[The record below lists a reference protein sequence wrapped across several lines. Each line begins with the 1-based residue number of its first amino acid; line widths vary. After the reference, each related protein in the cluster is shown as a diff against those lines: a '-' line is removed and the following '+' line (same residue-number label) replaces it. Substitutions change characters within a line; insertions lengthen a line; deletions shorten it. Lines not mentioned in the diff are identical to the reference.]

1 MKKYIYSIIAIW
13 FGLLSTYADNINV
26 PNISMTPGETTT
38 VGISLNNTEEN
49 LVSFQMDLTLPEGI
63 TINKAGCS
71 LSDRFTDEDQELT
84 IGRLSNGNIRLTSTS
99 FSLTPI
105 SETSGV
111 IIHLSL
117 AAAANSS
124 GGTATISNIL
134 FITDNTEQITISNAS
149 FNITTNIYATGI
161 TLNKTTH
168 TFNAANQTVT
178 LTATVTPANA
188 TNKNVTWTSSNTA
201 VATVNESG
209 VVTAVAN
216 GTATITATTAD
227 GTNHSTTCEVTVALP
242 VPATGITLNK
252 TSHSFNAANQTVT
265 LTATVT
271 PSNATNKN
279 VTWTSSDTNVAT
291 VSGAGVV
298 TAVADGTATITA
310 TTADG
315 TNLSATCEVTV
326 AIPVPATGITLNKTT
341 HTFNAANQTVTLTAT
356 VTPTNATNKNV
367 TWTSSDTNVATVSNT
382 GVVTAVADG
391 TATITATTTDGT
403 SITATCQVTFNQCY
417 TAYLQNV
424 ESGLFLTAAN
434 EWNTQASIDETGI
447 PIIMEGTPESGYTL
461 DTKIYYDA
469 TRHYLNIEDKMYCDQ
484 LAGNWFFK
492 EISNGIYALTLD
504 NQKYIAYDGS
514 SSVLILSDNGNDPK
528 AQWRLVTEE
537 MRKAEMIN
545 ATEATPLNATFL
557 LPDANFSNENLHGN
571 WQGSP
576 TKNGEYANM
585 NGEKFDT
592 NFDVYQE
599 ITDVPNGFYVVKMQ
613 GFYREGKDEDWG
625 VDGVVEMRKNGAEHL
640 YAQFYVNEE
649 SMPVMSI
656 FDEAGKNGEV
666 GLNTELGYIPN
677 SQSHAS
683 SYFSAGLYEHQLIVH
698 VTDGTLRIG
707 VRKQTEVYRDWTCFD
722 NFRLLYYGTELHFLD
737 FADSNVKAICVAN
750 WDTNGDGELS
760 EAEAAA
766 VTDLGEAFKENNEI
780 TSFDELQYF
789 TGLTGIAE
797 KAFNK
802 CENLA
807 AITLPSNITS
817 IGSSAFDDCYALA
830 AIDIPSSV
838 TFIGGGAF
846 SDCRTLTSLVLPNG
860 ITSIGRWL
868 CNNCTGLTEMV
879 IPNSVTTIEPNA
891 FAGCTNIETITLPEN
906 LTSIGNYAFDGC
918 KALTSVDIPDGVTT
932 IGDGA
937 FRECNSLPS
946 LVIPNS
952 VTSIGSWAFEK
963 CINITSFVI
972 PENVTTLGNG
982 AFLNCTELLSVVIPS
997 GITEIQGRTFE
1008 GCRKLASVTV
1018 GMTTP
1023 LTITSNTF
1031 SNRANATL
1039 IVPNGCKSA
1048 YEAASYWK
1056 EFLEII
1062 EIGDVMENVMSTYL
1076 TNADFEGEYSVF
1088 CNLRD
1093 GADARAIYQPEGWA
1107 VSYTDG
1113 NSYDLTA
1120 LNSSCLQWN
1129 NFSSRA
1135 KPENGGSNTYWIRFR
1150 WGDAESLT
1158 LSQTVTLPAGTYKL
1172 SADAFF
1178 NGASGGSATISAAGK
1193 NVSVAGNSTWSNY
1206 EVDFIL
1212 FSETSVTF
1220 AFNLT
1225 QGSMVENIAGFDNFK
1240 LMYKE
1245 NEVSV
1250 YNDLTVVNTQGIP
1263 GGTIRLPVSLTNE
1276 DDIVNATFHITLPKG
1291 ITPVTNSN
1299 GEIQINTTSRIP
1311 EGMTILGNV
1320 DSEGVCS
1327 FAIMPSALK
1336 IASGEGEIFYF
1347 MVTASNS
1354 MVPGNYDITV
1364 DDVTLV
1370 NDVPQSI
1377 KPLPSHA
1384 TLTLKEPSSGDVNGD
1399 GDTDILDATII
1410 VYHYLGRSVGTFN
1423 EADGD
1428 INGDGDTDILDATI
1442 IVYRYLGRIPNAAP
1456 RMRVVELDPQ

>member
-1 MKKYIYSIIAIW
+1 MKSFSRI
-13 FGLLSTYADNINV
+13 LLLLIGIVLIPLPTSAQKQDNGRKAE
-26 PNISMTPGETTT
+26 TDTTT
-38 VGISLNNTEEN
+38 VIKSKSAPRRNIG
-49 LVSFQMDLTLPEGI
+49 SFGDGDKSGPT
-63 TINKAGCS
+63 
-71 LSDRFTDEDQELT
+71 TDGDT
-84 IGRLSNGNIRLTSTS
+84 
-99 FSLTPI
+99 
-105 SETSGV
+105 
-111 IIHLSL
+111 
-117 AAAANSS
+117 
-124 GGTATISNIL
+124 GGTFVDSDQSSPTTGNTGGFGDTDMGGTIP
-134 FITDNTEQITISNAS
+134 
-149 FNITTNIYATGI
+149 FNEA
-161 TLNKTTH
+161 
-168 TFNAANQTVT
+168 
-178 LTATVTPANA
+178 TPA
-188 TNKNVTWTSSNTA
+188 T
-201 VATVNESG
+201 
-209 VVTAVAN
+209 
-216 GTATITATTAD
+216 D
-227 GTNHSTTCEVTVALP
+227 
-242 VPATGITLNK
+242 ITLNK
-252 TSHSFNAANQTVT
+252 TSHS
-265 LTATVT
+265 
-271 PSNATNKN
+271 
-279 VTWTSSDTNVAT
+279 
-291 VSGAGVV
+291 
-298 TAVADGTATITA
+298 
-310 TTADG
+310 
-315 TNLSATCEVTV
+315 
-326 AIPVPATGITLNKTT
+326 
-341 HTFNAANQTVTLTAT
+341 FNAANQTVTLTAT

-367 TWTSSDTNVATVSNT
+367 TWTSSNTAVATVSNM
-382 GVVTAVADG
+382 GVVTAVAYG

-469 TRHYLNIEDKMYCDQ
+469 TRHYLNINNKIYCDQ
-484 LAGNWFFK
+484 AAGKWFFK
-492 EISNGIYALTLD
+492 EISNGIYALTKD
-504 NQKYIAYDGS
+504 HQKYIAYDGN
-514 SSVLILSDNGNDPK
+514 SSVLILSDNDNDPK
-528 AQWRLVTEE
+528 AQWRFVTEE
-537 MRKAEMIN
+537 MRRSALSN
-545 ATEATPLNATFL
+545 ATGNAPLNATFL
-557 LPDANFSNENLHGN
+557 LPDANFSNENRHGN

-576 TKNGEYANM
+576 TKNGEYANK
-585 NGEKFDT
+585 NAEKFDT

-599 ITDVPNGFYVVKMQ
+599 IADVPNGFYVVKMQ

-677 SQSHAS
+677 SQSDAS

-807 AITLPSNITS
+807 AITLPSTITS

-860 ITSIGRWL
+860 ITSIGNWL
-868 CNNCTGLTEMV
+868 CDKCTGLTEMV
-879 IPNSVTTIEPNA
+879 IPNSVSSIGKNA
-891 FAGCTNIETITLPEN
+891 FQGCTNIETITLSEN
-906 LTSIGNYAFDGC
+906 LTSIGEYAFDAC
-918 KALTSVDIPDGVTT
+918 KALTSVDIPEGVTS
-932 IGDGA
+932 IGHGA
-937 FRECNSLPS
+937 FRECNSLTS
-946 LVIPNS
+946 LAIPNS
-952 VTSIGSWAFEK
+952 VTSIGNWAFER
-963 CINITSFVI
+963 CIKITSFII
-972 PENVTTLGNG
+972 PENVTALGNG
-982 AFLNCTELLSVVIPS
+982 AFLNCTKLLSVVIHD
-997 GITEIQGRTFE
+997 GITAIKDRTFE
-1008 GCRKLASVTV
+1008 GCSKLTSVTISKNATSIGWRSFWGCTELTSIVIPASVESIGDVAFSGCSDLASVTV

-1023 LTITSNTF
+1023 LTITSGTF
-1031 SNRANATL
+1031 PNRANATL

-1048 YEAASYWK
+1048 YKAADYWK
-1056 EFLEII
+1056 EFKEII
-1062 EIGDVMENVMSTYL
+1062 EFRDVMENVTSTYL

-1088 CNLRD
+1088 CNPRD
-1093 GADARAIYQPEGWA
+1093 GADVRAIYQPEGWA
-1107 VSYTDG
+1107 ISYTDG

-1129 NFSSRA
+1129 NFSSRT
-1135 KPENGGSNTYWIRFR
+1135 KPENGGSNTYWIRYR
-1150 WGDAESLT
+1150 WGNAESLT

-1178 NGASGGSATISAAGK
+1178 NGANGGSATISAAGK
-1193 NVSVAGNSTWSNY
+1193 NVSVAGSSTWSNY

-1212 FSETSVTF
+1212 LSETSVTF

-1263 GGTIRLPVSLTNE
+1263 GGNLRLPVSLTNE
-1276 DDIVNATFHITLPKG
+1276 EDIVNATFHITLPEG

-1384 TLTLKEPSSGDVNGD
+1384 TLTLKKPSSGDVNGD

>member
-1 MKKYIYSIIAIW
+1 MKSFSRI
-13 FGLLSTYADNINV
+13 LLLLIGIVLIPLPTSAQKQDNGRKAE
-26 PNISMTPGETTT
+26 TDTTT
-38 VGISLNNTEEN
+38 VIKSKSAPQRNIG
-49 LVSFQMDLTLPEGI
+49 SFGDGDQSGPT
-63 TINKAGCS
+63 
-71 LSDRFTDEDQELT
+71 TDGDT
-84 IGRLSNGNIRLTSTS
+84 
-99 FSLTPI
+99 
-105 SETSGV
+105 
-111 IIHLSL
+111 
-117 AAAANSS
+117 
-124 GGTATISNIL
+124 GGTFVDSDQSSPTTGNTGGFGDTDMGGTIPFNEATPA
-134 FITDNTEQITISNAS
+134 TD
-149 FNITTNIYATGI
+149 I
-161 TLNKTTH
+161 TLNKTSH
-168 TFNAANQTVT
+168 SFNAANQTVT
-178 LTATVTPANA
+178 LTATVTPTNA

-201 VATVNESG
+201 VATVSNTG
-209 VVTAVAN
+209 VVTAVAD

-227 GTNHSTTCEVTVALP
+227 GTNLSATCTVTVSIP

-271 PSNATNKN
+271 PANATNKD
-279 VTWTSSDTNVAT
+279 VTWTSSNTAVAT
-291 VSGAGVV
+291 VSSAGVV
-298 TAVADGTATITA
+298 TAVAYGTATITA
-310 TTADG
+310 TTA
-315 TNLSATCEVTV
+315 
-326 AIPVPATGITLNKTT
+326 
-341 HTFNAANQTVTLTAT
+341 
-356 VTPTNATNKNV
+356 
-367 TWTSSDTNVATVSNT
+367 
-382 GVVTAVADG
+382 
-391 TATITATTTDGT
+391 DGT

-484 LAGNWFFK
+484 PAGNWFFK

-537 MRKAEMIN
+537 MRKAELIN

-576 TKNGEYANM
+576 TKNGEYANK
-585 NGEKFDT
+585 NAQKLDT

-599 ITDVPNGFYVVKMQ
+599 ITNVPNGFYVVKMQ

-677 SQSHAS
+677 SQSDAS

-766 VTDLGEAFKENNEI
+766 VTDLGEAFKENTEI

-789 TGLTGIAE
+789 TGLTGITE

-807 AITLPSNITS
+807 AITLPSTITS

-846 SDCRTLTSLVLPNG
+846 SDCRTLTSLVLPDG
-860 ITSIGRWL
+860 ITYIGSWL
-868 CNNCTGLTEMV
+868 CANCIRLTEMV
-879 IPNSVTTIEPNA
+879 IPNSVTAIEERA
-891 FAGCTNIETITLPEN
+891 FYGCTNLETIILSEN
-906 LTSIGNYAFDGC
+906 LKSIRKYAFDAC
-918 KALTSVDIPDGVTT
+918 KALISLLIPEGVTT

-972 PENVTTLGNG
+972 PENVTALGNG

-1008 GCRKLASVTV
+1008 GCSKLASVTV

-1048 YEAASYWK
+1048 YKAADYWK

-1062 EIGDVMENVMSTYL
+1062 EIGDVMENVTSTYL

-1088 CNLRD
+1088 CNPRDD
-1093 GADARAIYQPEGWA
+1093 GADARAIYQPEGWTI
-1107 VSYTDG
+1107 SYTDG
-1113 NSYDLTA
+1113 NSNDLTA

-1129 NFSSRA
+1129 NFSSRT
-1135 KPENGGSNTYWIRFR
+1135 KPENGGSNTYWIRYC
-1150 WGDAESLT
+1150 WGNAESLT

-1245 NEVSV
+1245 NEVNDMVYAENKSV
-1250 YNDLTVVNTQGIP
+1250 NRGAEFELPIHLDNGEEEITAFQIDVELPEGVTLRSATLSDRKADHGNPVPTLRDDGSYRLTTFSGSNSTFSGNEGTLLNLTIKVNTNVSPGNYTIMLKNIEITTISKAIELTNSLSELTVLEALTGDANGD
-1263 GGTIRLPVSLTNE
+1263 GKVSIF
-1276 DDIVNATFHITLPKG
+1276 DAVQIVNH
-1291 ITPVTNSN
+1291 
-1299 GEIQINTTSRIP
+1299 
-1311 EGMTILGNV
+1311 ILGNTPETFIESAADV
-1320 DSEGVCS
+1320 DGNGKITIFDAVSTVNIILNQS
-1327 FAIMPSALK
+1327 SANNVK
-1336 IASGEGEIFYF
+1336 
-1347 MVTASNS
+1347 S
-1354 MVPGNYDITV
+1354 M
-1364 DDVTLV
+1364 
-1370 NDVPQSI
+1370 
-1377 KPLPSHA
+1377 
-1384 TLTLKEPSSGDVNGD
+1384 
-1399 GDTDILDATII
+1399 LD
-1410 VYHYLGRSVGTFN
+1410 F
-1423 EADGD
+1423 
-1428 INGDGDTDILDATI
+1428 
-1442 IVYRYLGRIPNAAP
+1442 
-1456 RMRVVELDPQ
+1456 ELDPQ